1 MKEYVGEDVP
11 YFFTWAKDKKKEN
24 VSEPVEG
31 TTMYR
36 IYKGIKDVR
45 LSFSCFKN
53 LEDIDYKL
61 MMYDEETRIEYDGN
75 IYSSQVEL
83 ALFLNVKKATLN
95 SWLRCKN
102 KIPKIHK
109 EKGLKYYNK

>member
-1 MKEYVGEDVP
+1 MI
-11 YFFTWAKDKKKEN
+11 TKK
-24 VSEPVEG
+24 G
-31 TTMYR
+31 
-36 IYKGIKDVR
+36 
-45 LSFSCFKN
+45 
-53 LEDIDYKL
+53 
-61 MMYDEETRIEYDGN
+61 IEYDGN